1 MREIGCIGDAVDSLR
16 EKKNKTLIGA
26 MLFHL
31 NSFETNVN
39 IIRIQILIFF
49 SILLMLK

>member
-1 MREIGCIGDAVDSLR
+1 MLYRRCSGFFKG
-16 EKKNKTLIGA
+16 KKKTKTLIGA